1 MCHNLLIIAQNPEKV
16 NGSIRIIACY
26 NIGIPLA
33 KEVR

>member
-1 MCHNLLIIAQNPEKV
+1 MYYNLLIIAQIRQKV